1 MTLGYLGPEGT
12 FSQQA
17 ARDYDAAARHIPY
30 STIPSVMQ
38 AVEAGEVREA
48 VVPIENSL
56 EGPVTATTDLLI
68 HHSPLVIKREL
79 VVPVHHCLAIRR
91 GTRASDARVVYS
103 HPQALAQCRGYL
115 RRRMPSAEAVA
126 SLSTASS
133 VTDMLASPV
142 PAAAISSRA
151 AAEGRGAV
159 VAEANIE
166 DSSNNR
172 TRFLVLGRRDGARTG
187 SDKTS
192 ICFDY
197 DRDGPGTLHGTLG
210 ALAARRINMVKIE
223 SRPDKRSLGRYV
235 FLIDME
241 GHRTDPTVADAL
253 EEMRASASM
262 FKILGSYPR
271 AAEPGASTAAD
282 TVARAAGLT

>member
-17 ARDYDAAARHIPY
+17 ARDYDGAARHVAYPNIAA
-30 STIPSVMQ
+30 VM
-38 AVEAGEVREA
+38 EAAAEGEVQEA

-56 EGPVTATTDLLI
+56 EGPVTTTTDLLI
-68 HHSPLVIKREL
+68 HHSPLVIRREL
-79 VVPVHHCLAIRR
+79 VVPIHHCLVIRP
-91 GTRASDARVVYS
+91 GTRASDVRVVYS

-115 RRRMPSAEAVA
+115 RRHLPSAEPVA

-133 VTDMLASPV
+133 VADMLASRV

-151 AAEGRGAV
+151 AAEGRDV
-159 VAEANIE
+159 VLAEADIE
-166 DSSNNR
+166 DSPNNR
-172 TRFLVLGRRDGARTG
+172 TRFLVLARMDGSRTG

-192 ICFDY
+192 VCFDY

-210 ALAARRINMVKIE
+210 ALATRGINMVKIE

-235 FLIDME
+235 FLVDME
-241 GHRTDPTVADAL
+241 GHRTDPAVAEAL
-253 EEMRASASM
+253 EEMRTSATM
-262 FKILGSYPR
+262 FKVLGSYPK
-271 AAEPGASTAAD
+271 AAEAGVRAGSTQAAE
-282 TVARAAGLT
+282 VG

>member
-17 ARDYDAAARHIPY
+17 ARDYDAEVRHIPY
-30 STIPSVMQ
+30 SNIPSVMQ
-38 AVEAGEVREA
+38 AAEAGEVQEA

-68 HHSPLVIKREL
+68 HHSPLVIRREL
-79 VVPVHHCLAIRR
+79 VVPVHHCLVIRP
-91 GTRASDARVVYS
+91 GARASDAEVVYS

-115 RRRMPSAEAVA
+115 RRRLPTAEPVA

-142 PAAAISSRA
+142 PAAAISGRT
-151 AAEGRGAV
+151 AAEGRGVV

-210 ALAARRINMVKIE
+210 ALATRRINMVKIE

-235 FLIDME
+235 FLVDLE
-241 GHRTDPTVADAL
+241 GHRTDPVVADAL

-271 AAEPGASTAAD
+271 AAEPGASAA
-282 TVARAAGLT
+282 TGPASRADRLT

>member
-17 ARDYDAAARHIPY
+17 ARDYDADARHIPY
-30 STIPSVMQ
+30 SSIPAVLQ
-38 AVEAGEVREA
+38 ATEAGEVQEA

-56 EGPVTATTDLLI
+56 EGPVTTTTDLLI

-79 VVPVHHCLAIRR
+79 VVPVHHCLVIRS
-91 GTRASDARVVYS
+91 GTRAADAVVVYS
-103 HPQALAQCRGYL
+103 HPQALAQCRSYL
-115 RRRMPSAEAVA
+115 RRHMPAAEPLA

-133 VTDMLASPV
+133 VADMLASRV
-142 PAAAISSRA
+142 PAAAISSRT
-151 AAEGRGAV
+151 AAEERGAV

-166 DSSNNR
+166 DRPNNR
-172 TRFLVLGRRDGARTG
+172 TRFLVLGREDGSPTG

-223 SRPDKRSLGRYV
+223 SRPDRRSLGRYV
-235 FLIDME
+235 FLVDME
-241 GHRTDPTVADAL
+241 GHRTDPPVADAL
-253 EEMRASASM
+253 EEMRAGASM

-271 AAEPGASTAAD
+271 AVGTGTTAASP
-282 TVARAAGLT
+282 TGVPGRTG

>member
-17 ARDYDAAARHIPY
+17 ACDYDGTVRHVPY
-30 STIPSVMQ
+30 LNIPSVMR
-38 AVEAGEVREA
+38 AAEAGEVDEA

-56 EGPVTATTDLLI
+56 EGPVTTTTDLLI
-68 HHSPLVIKREL
+68 HRSPLVIKREL
-79 VVPVHHCLAIRR
+79 VVPVHHCLVIRP
-91 GTRASDARVVYS
+91 GARASDAQVVYS

-115 RRRMPSAEAVA
+115 RRNLPSAEPVA

-133 VTDMLASPV
+133 VADMLGSLL
-142 PAAAISSRA
+142 PAAAISSMA
-151 AAEGRGAV
+151 AAEARGAV
-159 VAEANIE
+159 VADANIE
-166 DSSNNR
+166 DSANNR
-172 TRFLVLGRRDGARTG
+172 TRFLVLAHEDGARTG

-210 ALAARRINMVKIE
+210 ALATRGINMVKIE

-235 FLIDME
+235 FLVDME
-241 GHRTDPTVADAL
+241 GHRTDPPIAEAL
-253 EEMRASASM
+253 QEMRARACM

-271 AAEPGASTAAD
+271 A
-282 TVARAAGLT
+282 VVAAGRAGRTGSAGLV